1 MWPFKGWR
9 ERAEVRAAIMKYLA
23 PALVD
28 RLSSQPDELRLKVE
42 RADICFILFQV
53 RDDPVDQVPAHMAHA
68 MDIIVRRNGT
78 VCDIMSSMVLAI
90 FGHPI
95 SEELEKSND
104 QRAKSVAR
112 LVTELGA
119 NIRLVHGATEGLVG
133 NYGSPDRIHWG
144 PLLPGFAQYVNALT
158 ALEFGQSAEIR
169 PT

>member
-1 MWPFKGWR
+1 
-9 ERAEVRAAIMKYLA
+9 
-23 PALVD
+23 
-28 RLSSQPDELRLKVE
+28 
-42 RADICFILFQV
+42 
-53 RDDPVDQVPAHMAHA
+53 

-112 LVTELGA
+112 LMTELGA
-119 NIRLVHGATEGLVG
+119 NIRLVHGTAAGMIG
-133 NYGSPDRIHWG
+133 NIGSPQRFHYG
-144 PLLPGFAQYVNALT
+144 VLLPDFARYLTALT
-158 ALEFGQSAEIR
+158 ALKFGQSAEMQ

>member
-1 MWPFKGWR
+1 MWPFKHWR
-9 ERAEVRAAIMKYLA
+9 ERAEVRAAFMKYLT

-28 RLSSQPDELRLKVE
+28 RLRSQPDRLRLETE
-42 RADICFILFQV
+42 RADICFILLQV
-53 RDDPVDQVPAHMAHA
+53 RDDPVDQVSAHMAHA

-119 NIRLVHGATEGLVG
+119 NIRLVHGTTEGLVG